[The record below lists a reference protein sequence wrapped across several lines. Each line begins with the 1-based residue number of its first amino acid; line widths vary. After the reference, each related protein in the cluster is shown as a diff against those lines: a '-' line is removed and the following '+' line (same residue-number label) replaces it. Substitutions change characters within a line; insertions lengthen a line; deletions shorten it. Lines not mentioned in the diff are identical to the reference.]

1 MAKLSMKETTD
12 LQKKKFGERLRTL
25 RTNAGLTQ
33 KQLSE
38 KTGYKTSVIAR
49 YEAGG
54 VLPRPQAIETLAA
67 ALGVPVSDL
76 DGSTS
81 KADRIK
87 LQNDLI
93 KQLAKYDIQA
103 DFKNGGKTIILS
115 GPDIGKTEMSFSAFA
130 EIMRKT
136 DKETEKRLASLKEKY
151 FYDTLKINLL
161 M

>member
-81 KADRIK
+81 KADKIK

-93 KQLAKYDIQA
+93 KQLAKFDIQA
-103 DFKNGGKTIILS
+103 SFEDGGKTIILS
-115 GPDIGKTEMSFSAFA
+115 GPDIGKTEMSFSAFM
-130 EIMRKT
+130 EIMRQT